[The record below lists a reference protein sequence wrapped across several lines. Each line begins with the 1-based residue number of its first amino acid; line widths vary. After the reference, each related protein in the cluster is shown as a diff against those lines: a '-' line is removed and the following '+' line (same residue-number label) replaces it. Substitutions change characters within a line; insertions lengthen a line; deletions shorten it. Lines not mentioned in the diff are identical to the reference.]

1 MNICRM
7 QHDVVCYDAD
17 ECPLCKVM
25 NTYHR
30 EVYIDKLERKIEIL
44 EKKISDNK
52 KKKEVKGVK

>member
-1 MNICRM
+1 M